1 MARYSVPLRVPRKNA
16 SRSKG
21 SALWESFQE
30 IIPAIMKL
38 AKITTTPPNLVS
50 IRSMRKLQSV
60 MDCEIG
66 LVTAIGL
73 CTGGN
78 VDIWYQPIADDKSM
92 TNGKKDKR
100 NR

>member
-1 MARYSVPLRVPRKNA
+1 
-16 SRSKG
+16 
-21 SALWESFQE
+21 
-30 IIPAIMKL
+30 MKL
-38 AKITTTPPNLVS
+38 TTITTTPPTLVS
-50 IRSMRKLQSV
+50 MRSMRKLQSV

-92 TNGKKDKR
+92 TNGKKEVQ
-100 NR
+100 NGQSGV